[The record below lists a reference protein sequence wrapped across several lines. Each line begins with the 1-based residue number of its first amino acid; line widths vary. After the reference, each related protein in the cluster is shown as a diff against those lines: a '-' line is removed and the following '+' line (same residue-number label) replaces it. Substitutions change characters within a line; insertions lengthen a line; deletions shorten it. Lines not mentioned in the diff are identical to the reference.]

1 MGGSYIRL
9 NNEFIV
15 TVGSKY
21 YTTDVKDYNEWK
33 QMSHK
38 EKKSCAKKN
47 ITKTIR
53 KLLDAHGVDASSK
66 THFKTTLSKKKIRTR
81 GG

>member
-33 QMSHK
+33 QMSLVKKLCQKKYHK
-38 EKKSCAKKN
+38 N
-47 ITKTIR
+47 N
-53 KLLDAHGVDASSK
+53 SK
-66 THFKTTLSKKKIRTR
+66 VT
-81 GG
+81 